1 MTSRVFRRSAY
12 SLTNKT
18 VWTILFYP
26 PYDNLNT
33 QGGRVSDVEIDGEYM
48 IYKDFYYKR
57 NKDSVPNIKMIRGN
71 RIHRKYIKLVEILD

>member
-1 MTSRVFRRSAY
+1 MTERVFRRSAY

-18 VWTILFYP
+18 VWTIYFYP

-33 QGGRVSDVEIDGEYM
+33 YGGDVSDVKIDGEYL

-57 NKDSVPNIKMIRGN
+57 NKNSVANIKMIRKN
-71 RIHRKYIKLVEILD
+71 KIHRKYIKWIEII

>member
-1 MTSRVFRRSAY
+1 MTERVFRRSAY

-18 VWTILFYP
+18 VWTIDFYP

-33 QGGRVSDVEIDGEYM
+33 YGGRVSDVEIDGEYL

-57 NKDSVPNIKMIRGN
+57 NKDSVANIKMIREN
-71 RIHRKYIKLVEILD
+71 KIHRKYIKWIEII